1 MWQCTA
7 VPEECLQA
15 LQSTRAAATSRQR
28 GAECRTACVL
38 RARREGRL
46 HLKWT
51 RFEQMHMQCV
61 QLSVAIQQLLKLQ
74 LEADG
79 AGVALLLG
87 DFNSEP
93 TIRALPTTTG
103 WSSAEDRQMSPVYEL
118 AARGCVQVGYE
129 AMVQAATH
137 TALVPGEL
145 INQNAGSW
153 QAISAYK
160 TMLGE
165 ELSASN
171 HDSDGPCT
179 LDYIFV
185 QSAARDRLDVAA
197 VKHLCGWD
205 CAEAL
210 PNSDF
215 PSDHFW
221 VSAQLQPSI

>member
-1 MWQCTA
+1 MHPPPASASATA
-7 VPEECLQA
+7 PEN
-15 LQSTRAAATSRQR
+15 
-28 GAECRTACVL
+28 
-38 RARREGRL
+38 
-46 HLKWT
+46 
-51 RFEQMHMQCV
+51 
-61 QLSVAIQQLLKLQ
+61 
-74 LEADG
+74 
-79 AGVALLLG
+79 LLL
-87 DFNSEP
+87 
-93 TIRALPTTTG
+93 T
-103 WSSAEDRQMSPVYEL
+103 
-118 AARGCVQVGYE
+118 
-129 AMVQAATH
+129 
-137 TALVPGEL
+137 PG
-145 INQNAGSW
+145 
-153 QAISAYK
+153 AYK

-171 HDSDGPCT
+171 HGISILLGGTLQYIFVLADSDGPCT